1 LSVKNQGIIKQL
13 NLLKGNINLTNEML
27 DNTNSRQEL
36 KENSVLLDL
45 LKTMKEM
52 EPKIFDLIQNND
64 GDEDVMSCCLLVNE
78 DMQKTFQRFKA
89 IKNNEKPEPF

>member
-1 LSVKNQGIIKQL
+1 
-13 NLLKGNINLTNEML
+13 ML

>member
-1 LSVKNQGIIKQL
+1 MSVKNQGIIKQL

-64 GDEDVMSCCLLVNE
+64 GDEDIMSCCLLVNE

>member
-1 LSVKNQGIIKQL
+1 MSVKNQGIIKQL

>member
-1 LSVKNQGIIKQL
+1 MENLSVKNQGIIKQL

-27 DNTNSRQEL
+27 DNTNTRQEL

-52 EPKIFDLIQNND
+52 EPKIFELI
-64 GDEDVMSCCLLVNE
+64 
-78 DMQKTFQRFKA
+78 
-89 IKNNEKPEPF
+89 